1 MNRKWWLLL
10 FYQEHKYTVKD
21 NSAWQCN
28 NKSERRDNNT
38 SCHLGFNTQSS
49 VYCCRRRTFEI
60 GKSLFVV
67 LLMSSFLKITLLG
80 SCFSSTSSLFTGQN
94 AGIAETFTY
103 FSVKCSV
110 KTWPVK
116 WINIY
121 LCKYITNCW
130 IINAKRSPFIFYASP
145 LPKISPWLWFGCNW
159 EHSLH
164 QTNGIK
170 FEPDCRE
177 VNSHTPVW

>member
-1 MNRKWWLLL
+1 MSHREKMNRKWWLLL
-10 FYQEHKYTVKD
+10 FYQEHEYTVED
-21 NSAWQCN
+21 NCAWQCN
-28 NKSERRDNNT
+28 NKNERRDNNT
-38 SCHLGFNTQSS
+38 SCHLSFNTRSC
-49 VYCCRRRTFEI
+49 VYCCRLQTAHVWDWEDI
-60 GKSLFVV
+60 VV
-67 LLMSSFLKITLLG
+67 KITLSG
-80 SCFSSTSSLFTGQN
+80 SCFASTSSLFTGQN
-94 AGIAETFTY
+94 TGIAETFTY

-145 LPKISPWLWFGCNW
+145 LPKISPCLRFVCNW

-164 QTNGIK
+164 QTSGIE
-170 FEPDCRE
+170 FEPDCGE
-177 VNSHTPVW
+177 ANLHTPVW